1 MPKLNDE
8 MKELVERQ
16 PMTKLDFTGTW
27 KLNHEKSSLQI
38 PAPESTIFVIK
49 HSEPHF
55 HLERTHVFGGNSDTL
70 SIDLTT
76 DGKAVVRNHGGFE
89 IHASLRWE
97 GETLVF
103 DSRLDRQG
111 EQATNIVR
119 YRLSDE
125 GQIFIA
131 EEQFRSREHNHDNR
145 WVFDKQ

>member
-1 MPKLNDE
+1 MPKLTDE

-76 DGKAVVRNHGGFE
+76 DGKAQARNHGGFK
-89 IHASLRWE
+89 IHASLPWE
-97 GETLVF
+97 REEHEFHSKIHPRRGQTTDIGLH
-103 DSRLDRQG
+103 
-111 EQATNIVR
+111 
-119 YRLSDE
+119 SDPH
-125 GQIFIA
+125 Q
-131 EEQFRSREHNHDNR
+131 
-145 WVFDKQ
+145 